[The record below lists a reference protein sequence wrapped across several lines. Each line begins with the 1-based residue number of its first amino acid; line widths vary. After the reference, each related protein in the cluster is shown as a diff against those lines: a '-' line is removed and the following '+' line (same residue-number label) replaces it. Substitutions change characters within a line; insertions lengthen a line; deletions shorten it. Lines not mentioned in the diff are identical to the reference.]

1 VDALEVLERRVLHE
15 ASGSEAAPS
24 VLGPILKVR
33 AGELRQRISELAIDA
48 LGDGGLEAFPHPDPD
63 PLPADPA
70 ALARLHACATTSGY
84 LFQRSATIAGG
95 TSEVQ
100 RNIIAAIGL
109 GL

>member
-1 VDALEVLERRVLHE
+1 M
-15 ASGSEAAPS
+15 
-24 VLGPILKVR
+24 LGPILKVR
-33 AGELRQRISELAIDA
+33 GSELRQRISELAIDA
-48 LGDGGLEAFPHPDPD
+48 LGDCGLEAYPHPEPEPD
-63 PLPADPA
+63 QVPADPV
-70 ALARLHACATTSGY
+70 ALAQLRACTTTAGY